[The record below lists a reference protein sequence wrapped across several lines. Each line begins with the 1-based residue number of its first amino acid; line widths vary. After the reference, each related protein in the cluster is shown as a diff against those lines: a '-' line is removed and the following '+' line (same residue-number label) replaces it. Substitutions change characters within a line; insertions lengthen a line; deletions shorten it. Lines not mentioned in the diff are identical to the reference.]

1 MRAGA
6 CGERLGVPPGSHGAL
21 SGSHYGV
28 RVSDSDPTPQSR
40 QRWESPDSGPPQ
52 WQSAYPGP
60 RPVPY
65 GSDPYAPAH
74 GFGPVA
80 QRPIVELADV
90 WTALLGTVAVLI
102 VGVIATFVWIW
113 LAPHATAIK
122 DAQGG
127 VSLAVPETKAFAG
140 ADVMYVF
147 VTGGAGAVCAL
158 VAALVARHRGLA
170 VSVAMA
176 GGGILSALM
185 VAWLG
190 RWITGGPIH
199 RWADHLPAGS
209 HQLFIQLQTRPFI
222 VAWPVVAL
230 IVTFVVALATQ
241 DPPASDHSVA
251 QHPAR

>member
-1 MRAGA
+1 M
-6 CGERLGVPPGSHGAL
+6 GVPAGRYEAL
-21 SGSHYGV
+21 SCRHYGV

-40 QRWESPDSGPPQ
+40 RRWESPDPASPQ
-52 WQSAYPGP
+52 LQGAYPGP

-74 GFGPVA
+74 GLGPVV
-80 QRPIVELADV
+80 QRPVIELADV

-113 LAPHATAIK
+113 VAPHATAIK

-127 VSLAVPETKAFAG
+127 VSLAAPESKAFAG
-140 ADVMYVF
+140 ADVMFLF
-147 VTGGAGAVCAL
+147 VTAGAGAVCAL

-176 GGGILSALM
+176 AGGILSSFM

-199 RWADHLPAGS
+199 RWADHVSVGS
-209 HQLFIQLQTRPFI
+209 HQLFIQLQTRPFV

-230 IVTFVVALATQ
+230 VITFVVALATQ
-241 DPPASDHSVA
+241 DRPADDHA
-251 QHPAR
+251 GAPRG